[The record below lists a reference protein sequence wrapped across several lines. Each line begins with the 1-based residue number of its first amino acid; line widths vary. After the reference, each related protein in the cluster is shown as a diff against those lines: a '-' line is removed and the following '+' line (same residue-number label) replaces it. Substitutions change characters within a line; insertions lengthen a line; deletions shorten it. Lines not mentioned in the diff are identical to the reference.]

1 MNRLPPWMYDI
12 LGGMFF
18 LSIGLPMIT
27 TSMMVTGSMLLLWS
41 MILLMS
47 GAMGQAKAAKQ
58 KQKTAAN
65 P

>member
-1 MNRLPPWMYDI
+1 MYDI

-41 MILLMS
+41 MVLLVS
-47 GAMGQAKAAKQ
+47 GAMGQMKAAKRNWL
-58 KQKTAAN
+58 AN